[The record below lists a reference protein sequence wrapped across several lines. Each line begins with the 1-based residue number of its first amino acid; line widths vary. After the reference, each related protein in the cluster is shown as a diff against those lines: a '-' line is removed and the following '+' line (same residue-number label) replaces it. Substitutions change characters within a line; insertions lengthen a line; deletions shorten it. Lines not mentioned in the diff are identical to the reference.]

1 MNVNSLTGYSGILRL
16 SGLASGL
23 DTDSMVQEMMRAER
37 IPLDKL
43 YQRRQAAEWKTDAYR
58 SITNLLREF
67 KDNYFNYAKPATN
80 MLSSTTY
87 KTFVAAVTEAATG
100 STSTAVT
107 VSGSVDAMAGE
118 HTVEVLQLATAA
130 ARVSAQGVTRTLAGA
145 EAAEFAAVAGKS
157 FTVNLDGVQKTIT
170 FAADGSDGNLA
181 GLNGLLEEA
190 FGLGRV
196 TVTETSPGSGV
207 LRFSAGGGATRIT
220 LTAAAADDALEHLR
234 FTSGDTN
241 RLNLGMTLQDVSA
254 HLVAPLALND
264 GNVEFT
270 INGKSFIFSQ
280 YETLGSIL
288 NTINGDATAQVTLNY
303 DELTDRFT
311 LVSDVYG
318 SAANINV
325 AETGN
330 FFAALGLT
338 PATETA
344 GRDAQ
349 IKFDGTLVTRSSNT
363 ITVNGIN
370 LTLNRVTED
379 PIQIKMTL
387 DTDKVYD
394 QIKNFV
400 DKYNEVITE
409 INGKLSEP
417 RERDYL
423 PLTDEQRE
431 AMTEDQIEK
440 WEEKAKSGLL
450 RNDSLLQNIVY
461 GLRRAITDPIAGAA
475 GNLAELGITTGS
487 YTEKGRLTIDEAKL
501 REAIRNNPDKVMEVF
516 ARQSDISYYAADKPE
531 MRAERYNNEGV
542 AQRFFDVLE
551 DNIKTYGGKGL
562 LLEKAGIA
570 GDASEF
576 DNTLR
581 DDIGRID
588 EQIEKLV
595 DKLAR
600 KENEYYRRFTV
611 LEQYMQ
617 QMNAQA
623 AWLAQQF
630 GGGV

>member
-58 SITNLLREF
+58 FITNLLREF

-107 VSGSVDAMAGE
+107 VGGSVDAMAGE

-130 ARVSAQGVTRTLAGA
+130 TRVSAQGVTRTLAGA

-190 FGLGRV
+190 FGPGRV

-220 LTAAAADDALEHLR
+220 LTAAAADNALEYLR

-254 HLVAPLALND
+254 HLVAPLVLND

-288 NTINGDATAQVTLNY
+288 NTINGDATAQVNLSY

-330 FFAALGLT
+330 FCAALGLT

-379 PIQIKMTL
+379 PLQIKMTL

>member
-379 PIQIKMTL
+379 PIQITMRL

-394 QIKNFV
+394 QIKNFI
-400 DKYNEVITE
+400 DKYNGVIAE
-409 INGKLSEP
+409 INGRLSEP

-487 YTEKGRLTIDEAKL
+487 YTEKGRLTIDEVKL

-617 QMNAQA
+617 QMNAQS